1 MVHGGT
7 ESLEG
12 GTGWYTVV
20 LGQYGSLSHSI
31 WRRKINGD
39 NDRPTDR
46 ANIVQSA
53 FLRVGKKKVKICNL
67 GTIKLVSE
75 EKT

>member
-7 ESLEG
+7 GSLEG

-39 NDRPTDR
+39 TDRPTDR

-53 FLRVGKKKVKICNL
+53 FSIENKRQNL
-67 GTIKLVSE
+67 QLGVYR
-75 EKT
+75 